1 MLSREVTIE
10 QDVELNQV
18 SFSIYNKVGAHSVI
32 ENSSFGRYSYCE
44 PYAITK
50 NTIIQNFVDI
60 VKKCTHRATPKI
72 PCNALRL
79 IILPTGAEWAGVR
92 DTDGLFLLVLIL

>member
-44 PYAITK
+44 PYAM
-50 NTIIQNFVDI
+50 IQ
-60 VKKCTHRATPKI
+60 KMYASEQPSI

-79 IILPTGAEWAGVR
+79 IISPTGAECTVFGIRMMKPFSSSAEAS
-92 DTDGLFLLVLIL
+92 